1 MELII
6 YSLRTVS
13 YAIIEPN
20 YLFLLVVLGVVFYF
34 KNKKISLMQRMTI
47 GEVINSPLELT
58 LSQIALGIIAGAI
71 ISVVLSI
78 LGVIFNENSGIEI
91 MFMISIF
98 LIFIKKRYICFAYS
112 GAILGLI
119 SIISNLIAN
128 YTGYQSYIN
137 VNIVSLMVFVG
148 VMHIVE
154 GILVIFDGSR
164 GAVPVFTNKENK
176 IIGGFAY
183 NRYWI
188 MPVALFIAIT
198 SNISSVMT
206 SGVETPNWWP
216 IINRSENLTL
226 LASAIIASIPLYGV
240 IGFRT
245 VSFTKEKHI
254 KPIYSGIS
262 ILIFGTLL
270 TIISQL
276 ASLGLIGQIVVVVFA
291 PLGHELMLKIQNKV
305 ENNGEYIYVSDDE
318 GISVL
323 EVAKN
328 APAYECGIRRGDK
341 IIEINNQKIIS
352 EVDIF
357 NIVKGSFTEINFK
370 IKKLSGEIIDLK
382 VFPNKKRLGIL
393 VVPRAVKKENAI
405 KIDNDNF
412 KKILEEMKRKQ

>member
-1 MELII
+1 MELIM

-13 YAIIEPN
+13 YAIIEPT
-20 YLFLLVVLGVVFYF
+20 YLFLLIALGLVFYF
-34 KNKKISLMQRMTI
+34 KNKKISVMQRMTI

-58 LSQIALGIIAGAI
+58 LSQIALGIIAGTI
-71 ISVVLSI
+71 ISIVLSI
-78 LGVIFNENSGIEI
+78 LGVVFNENSGIEI
-91 MFMISIF
+91 MFIISIF

-112 GAILGLI
+112 GAVLGLI

-128 YTGYQSYIN
+128 YTEYQSYIN

-148 VMHIVE
+148 VMHIAE

-183 NRYWI
+183 NRYWA
-188 MPVALFIAIT
+188 MPVALFIVIT
-198 SNISSVMT
+198 SSFSSAT
-206 SGVETPNWWP
+206 TDIATPNWWP
-216 IINRSENLTL
+216 IINRSENLAL

-240 IGFRT
+240 VGFRT
-245 VSFTKEKHI
+245 VSFTKEKNI

-262 ILIFGTLL
+262 ILIFGVLL

-276 ASLGLIGQIVVVVFA
+276 ALLGLVGQIIVVIFA
-291 PLGHELMLKIQNKV
+291 PIGHEIMLKIQNKI
-305 ENNGEYIYVSDDE
+305 ENNGKYIYVSDDE
-318 GISVL
+318 GVSVL
-323 EVAKN
+323 EVAPN
-328 APAYECGIRRGDK
+328 SPAYESGIRRGDK
-341 IIEINNQKIIS
+341 ILEINNEKIIS

-357 NIVKGSFTEINFK
+357 NTVRSTFTEINFK
-370 IKKLSGEIIDLK
+370 IRKISGEIVDLSVLPK
-382 VFPNKKRLGIL
+382 KKRIGML
-393 VVPRAVKKENAI
+393 VVPKTVKKEDTI

>member
-1 MELII
+1 MELIM

-13 YAIIEPN
+13 YAIIEPT
-20 YLFLLVVLGVVFYF
+20 YLFLLIALGLIFYF
-34 KNKKISLMQRMTI
+34 KNKKISVMQRMTI

-58 LSQIALGIIAGAI
+58 LSQIALGIIAGTI
-71 ISVVLSI
+71 ISIALSI
-78 LGVIFNENSGIEI
+78 LGVVFNENSGIEI
-91 MFMISIF
+91 IFIISIF

-148 VMHIVE
+148 VMHIAE

-183 NRYWI
+183 NRYWA
-188 MPVALFIAIT
+188 MPVALFIVVT
-198 SNISSVMT
+198 SSFSSAT
-206 SGVETPNWWP
+206 TDIATPNWWP
-216 IINRSENLTL
+216 IINRSENLAL

-240 IGFRT
+240 VGFRT
-245 VSFTKEKHI
+245 VSFTKEKNI

-262 ILIFGTLL
+262 ILIFGVLL

-276 ASLGLIGQIVVVVFA
+276 ASLGLVGQIIVVIFA
-291 PLGHELMLKIQNKV
+291 PLGHEIMLKIQNKI
-305 ENNGEYIYVSDDE
+305 ENNGKYIYVSDDD
-318 GISVL
+318 GVSVL
-323 EVAKN
+323 EVAPN
-328 APAYECGIRRGDK
+328 SPAYESGIRRGDK
-341 IIEINNQKIIS
+341 ILEINNEKIIS

-357 NIVKGSFTEINFK
+357 NTVRSTFTEINFK
-370 IKKLSGEIIDLK
+370 IRKISGEIVDLSVLPK
-382 VFPNKKRLGIL
+382 KKRIGML
-393 VVPRAVKKENAI
+393 VVPKAVKKEDTI

-412 KKILEEMKRKQ
+412 KRILEEMKRKQ

>member
-1 MELII
+1 MELIM

-13 YAIIEPN
+13 YAIIEPT
-20 YLFLLVVLGVVFYF
+20 YLFLLIALGLVFYF
-34 KNKKISLMQRMTI
+34 KNKKISVMQRMTI

-58 LSQIALGIIAGAI
+58 LSQIALGIIAGTI
-71 ISVVLSI
+71 ISIVLSI
-78 LGVIFNENSGIEI
+78 LGVVFNENSGIEI
-91 MFMISIF
+91 MFIISIF

-112 GAILGLI
+112 GAVLGLI

-148 VMHIVE
+148 VMHIAE

-183 NRYWI
+183 NRYWA
-188 MPVALFIAIT
+188 MPVALFIVIT
-198 SNISSVMT
+198 SSFSSAT
-206 SGVETPNWWP
+206 TDIATPNWWP
-216 IINRSENLTL
+216 IINRSENLAL

-240 IGFRT
+240 VGFRT
-245 VSFTKEKHI
+245 VSFTKEKNV

-262 ILIFGTLL
+262 ILIFGVLL

-276 ASLGLIGQIVVVVFA
+276 ALLGLVGQIIVVIFA
-291 PLGHELMLKIQNKV
+291 PLGHEIMLKIQNKI
-305 ENNGEYIYVSDDE
+305 ENNGKYIYVSDDE
-318 GISVL
+318 GVSVL
-323 EVAKN
+323 EVAPN
-328 APAYECGIRRGDK
+328 SPAYESGIRRGDK
-341 IIEINNQKIIS
+341 ILEINNEKIIS

-357 NIVKGSFTEINFK
+357 NTVRSTFTEINFK
-370 IKKLSGEIIDLK
+370 IRKISGEIVDLRVLPK
-382 VFPNKKRLGIL
+382 KKRIGML
-393 VVPRAVKKENAI
+393 VVPKAVKKEDTI

>member
-1 MELII
+1 MELIM

-13 YAIIEPN
+13 YAIIEPT
-20 YLFLLVVLGVVFYF
+20 YLFLLIVLGLIFYF
-34 KNKKISLMQRMTI
+34 KNKKISVMQRMTI

-58 LSQIALGIIAGAI
+58 LSQIALGIIAGTI
-71 ISVVLSI
+71 ISIALSI
-78 LGVIFNENSGIEI
+78 LGVVFNENSGIEI
-91 MFMISIF
+91 IFIISIF

-137 VNIVSLMVFVG
+137 INIVSLMVFVG
-148 VMHIVE
+148 IMHIAE

-183 NRYWI
+183 NRYWA
-188 MPVALFIAIT
+188 MPVALFIVIT
-198 SNISSVMT
+198 SSFSSAT
-206 SGVETPNWWP
+206 TDIATPNWWP
-216 IINRSENLTL
+216 IINRSENLAL

-240 IGFRT
+240 VGFRT
-245 VSFTKEKHI
+245 VSFTKEKNI

-262 ILIFGTLL
+262 ILIFGVLL

-276 ASLGLIGQIVVVVFA
+276 ASLGLVGQIIVVIFA
-291 PLGHELMLKIQNKV
+291 PLGHEIMLKIQNKI
-305 ENNGEYIYVSDDE
+305 ENNGKYIYVSDDD
-318 GISVL
+318 GVSVL
-323 EVAKN
+323 EVAPN
-328 APAYECGIRRGDK
+328 SPAYESGIRRGDK
-341 IIEINNQKIIS
+341 ILEINNEKIIS

-357 NIVKGSFTEINFK
+357 NTVRSTFTEINFK
-370 IKKLSGEIIDLK
+370 IRKISGEIVDLSVLPK
-382 VFPNKKRLGIL
+382 KKRIGML
-393 VVPRAVKKENAI
+393 VVPKAVKKENTI

-412 KKILEEMKRKQ
+412 KRILEEMKRKQ

>member
-1 MELII
+1 MELIM

-13 YAIIEPN
+13 YAIIEPT
-20 YLFLLVVLGVVFYF
+20 YLFLLIALGLIFYF
-34 KNKKISLMQRMTI
+34 KNKKISVIQRMTI

-58 LSQIALGIIAGAI
+58 LSQIALGIIAGTITSIA
-71 ISVVLSI
+71 LSI
-78 LGVIFNENSGIEI
+78 LGVVFNENSGIEI
-91 MFMISIF
+91 IFIISIF

-148 VMHIVE
+148 VMHIAE

-183 NRYWI
+183 NRYWA
-188 MPVALFIAIT
+188 MPVALFIVVT
-198 SNISSVMT
+198 SSFSSAT
-206 SGVETPNWWP
+206 TDIATPNWWP
-216 IINRSENLTL
+216 IINRSENLAL

-240 IGFRT
+240 VGFRT
-245 VSFTKEKHI
+245 VSFTKEKNI

-262 ILIFGTLL
+262 ILIFGVLL

-276 ASLGLIGQIVVVVFA
+276 ASLGLVGQIIVVIFA
-291 PLGHELMLKIQNKV
+291 PLGHEIMLKIQNKI
-305 ENNGEYIYVSDDE
+305 ENNGKYIYVSDDD
-318 GISVL
+318 GVSVL
-323 EVAKN
+323 EVAPN
-328 APAYECGIRRGDK
+328 SPAYESGIRRGDK
-341 IIEINNQKIIS
+341 ILEINNEKIIS

-357 NIVKGSFTEINFK
+357 NTVRSTFTEINFK
-370 IKKLSGEIIDLK
+370 IRKISGEIVDLSVLPK
-382 VFPNKKRLGIL
+382 KKRIGML
-393 VVPRAVKKENAI
+393 VVPKAVKKEDTI

-412 KKILEEMKRKQ
+412 KRILEEMKRKQ

>member
-13 YAIIEPN
+13 YAIIEPT
-20 YLFLLVVLGVVFYF
+20 YLFLLIALGLVFYL
-34 KNKKISLMQRMTI
+34 KNKKISVMQRMTI

-58 LSQIALGIIAGAI
+58 LSQIALGIIAGAV

-78 LGVIFNENSGIEI
+78 LGVVFNENSGIEI

-112 GAILGLI
+112 GAILGLV

-137 VNIVSLMVFVG
+137 VNIVSLMSFVG
-148 VMHIVE
+148 VMHIAE

-183 NRYWI
+183 NRYWA
-188 MPVALFIAIT
+188 MPVALLIAIT
-198 SNISSVMT
+198 TNFSSAMT
-206 SGVETPNWWP
+206 SEVATPSWWP
-216 IINRSENLTL
+216 LINRSENLAL

-254 KPIYSGIS
+254 KPIYCGIS

-276 ASLGLIGQIVVVVFA
+276 ASLGLIGQIVVIAFA
-291 PLGHELMLKIQNKV
+291 PLGHELMLKIQKKV
-305 ENNGEYIYVSDDE
+305 EDNGKYIYVSDDE
-318 GISVL
+318 GVSVL
-323 EVAKN
+323 EVAPN
-328 APAYECGIRRGDK
+328 SPAYDAGIRRGDK
-341 IIEINNQKIIS
+341 IIEINNEKIIS

-357 NIVKGSFTEINFK
+357 NIVKNSFTEINFK

-382 VFPNKKRLGIL
+382 VFPKKKRIGML
-393 VVPRAVKKENAI
+393 VVPKAVKKENTI

>member
-1 MELII
+1 MELIM

-13 YAIIEPN
+13 YAIIEPT
-20 YLFLLVVLGVVFYF
+20 YLFLLIVLGLIFYF
-34 KNKKISLMQRMTI
+34 KNKKISVMQRMTI

-58 LSQIALGIIAGAI
+58 LSQIALGIIAGTI
-71 ISVVLSI
+71 ISIALSI
-78 LGVIFNENSGIEI
+78 LGVVFNENSGIEI
-91 MFMISIF
+91 IFIISIF

-137 VNIVSLMVFVG
+137 INIVSLMVFVG
-148 VMHIVE
+148 IMHIAE

-183 NRYWI
+183 NRYWA
-188 MPVALFIAIT
+188 MPVALFIVIT
-198 SNISSVMT
+198 SSFSSAT
-206 SGVETPNWWP
+206 TDIATPNWWP
-216 IINRSENLTL
+216 IINRSENLAL

-240 IGFRT
+240 VGFRT
-245 VSFTKEKHI
+245 VSFTKEKNI

-262 ILIFGTLL
+262 ILIFGVLL

-276 ASLGLIGQIVVVVFA
+276 ASLGLVGQIIVVIFA
-291 PLGHELMLKIQNKV
+291 PLGHEIMLKIQNKI
-305 ENNGEYIYVSDDE
+305 ENNGKYIYVSDDD
-318 GISVL
+318 GVSVL
-323 EVAKN
+323 EVAPN
-328 APAYECGIRRGDK
+328 SPAYESGIRRGDK
-341 IIEINNQKIIS
+341 ILEINNEKIIS

-357 NIVKGSFTEINFK
+357 NTVRSTFTEINFK
-370 IKKLSGEIIDLK
+370 IRKISGEIVDLSVLPK
-382 VFPNKKRLGIL
+382 KKRIGML
-393 VVPRAVKKENAI
+393 VVPKAVKKEDTI

-412 KKILEEMKRKQ
+412 KRILEEMKRKQ